1 MPVPDLRPGAP
12 CWIDL
17 MTSNPERAQAFYATL
32 FGWTFEAGDQE
43 THGGYIVASKNGQPV
58 AGIMKNDGEGGY
70 PDGWTTYLRVEDLE
84 ATAASVPGHGGKV
97 LMGPLD
103 IPEQGRM
110 AMLLDPA
117 GASVGLWQFG
127 GHTGFRLHGEPG
139 APAWHELH
147 ARHFAETL
155 AFYRDVLGWDASLMS
170 DTDEFRYATLGTGE
184 EASAGILDAAAFLH
198 SGYPAAW
205 QVYFQVDDTELAIT
219 QALGLGASVIDPP
232 QDSPFGTV
240 ASLSDPTGS
249 SFKLI
254 EPPTGG

>member
-17 MTSNPERAQAFYATL
+17 MTSNPERAQSFYATL
-32 FGWTFEAGDQE
+32 FGWTYEAVDQE
-43 THGGYIVASKNGQPV
+43 THGGYITASKDGQPV

-70 PDGWTTYLRVEDLE
+70 PDGWTTFLRVEDLE
-84 ATAASVPGHGGKV
+84 AVVASAPGHGGKV

-103 IPEQGRM
+103 VPEQGRM

-127 GHTGFRLHGEPG
+127 GRAGFRLHGEPG
-139 APAWHELH
+139 APAWHELN

-184 EASAGILDAAAFLH
+184 EASAGILDATAFLH

>member
-32 FGWTFEAGDQE
+32 FGWTFEAGDQD
-43 THGGYIVASKNGQPV
+43 TYGGYILASKNGQQV

-84 ATAASVPGHGGKV
+84 ATVASVPDHGGKV

-110 AMLLDPA
+110 ALLLDPA

-147 ARHFAETL
+147 ARHFSATL

-184 EASAGILDAAAFLH
+184 EASAGILDATAFLH

-232 QDSPFGTV
+232 QDSPFGRV

-249 SFKLI
+249 SFKTI
-254 EPPTGG
+254 EPPRGG